1 MLGTESYKI
10 QIKGELSNERLKSL
24 IFFYEPLIGNDAL
37 FLYEFFYFR
46 NNDIRFKEI
55 NELLSSLN
63 ISVDEFEKR
72 CNILNEYKLVATLKK
87 GPQYVFK
94 IREPLLMEEFIK
106 NDLFVRNF
114 ILKTSGKYYQELLA
128 DIKLDDNYN
137 EFEDISKNFDA
148 SNLQDWSK
156 SDETYLNNNNK
167 ESYNFNTIFNV
178 NTFLKNVSTN
188 LFPMRLRTENNLRQ
202 LATLADLY
210 NISYD
215 KMSNFLIKACKLD
228 SDSIDFNYLK
238 YMCIHT
244 NSDYQKVDQGNYNVP
259 CLTYLMSLQEGKE
272 ATEYD
277 KNIIYKLSNDYRLN
291 PSVINVLLEHCL
303 KNCDNRLIEK
313 YIYGVASDLHRNDIK
328 TAKQALERL
337 DIHSNY
343 EQSKEQLPKYD
354 TSKNPAL
361 NEQRLAEILNRRAK

>member
-37 FLYEFFYFR
+37 FLYEFFYLR
-46 NNDIRFKEI
+46 NNDVRFKEI
-55 NELLSSLN
+55 NDLLSCLN

-137 EFEDISKNFDA
+137 EFEDISKNFDVA
-148 SNLQDWSK
+148 NLQDWSK
-156 SDETYLNNNNK
+156 NDETYLNNNDK

-215 KMSNFLIKACKLD
+215 KMSNFLTKACKLD

-277 KNIIYKLSNDYRLN
+277 KNIIFKLSNDYKLN

-313 YIYGVASDLHRNDIK
+313 YIYGIASDLHRNDIK
-328 TAKQALERL
+328 NAKQALERL
-337 DIHSNY
+337 DVHSNY
-343 EQSKEQLPKYD
+343 EVAKEQLPKYD